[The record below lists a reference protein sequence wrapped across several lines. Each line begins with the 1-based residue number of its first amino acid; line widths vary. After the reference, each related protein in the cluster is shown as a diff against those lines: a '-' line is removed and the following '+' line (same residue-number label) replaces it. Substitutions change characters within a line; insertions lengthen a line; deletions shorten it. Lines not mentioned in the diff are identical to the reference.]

1 MSQDPRT
8 DVQVQVQVRERT
20 GPPPIGALGALSVSV
35 DSRPLELGP
44 PRQRAVLAL
53 LLIGAGSVVSVD
65 SIITQIWGDTPPATA
80 NATLQSYVSRLRK
93 LLADC
98 VLPDGDSPQLLYQQ
112 PGYALVIDPD
122 HVDAHRFERAVR
134 VGGRLARTGSVEEAH
149 AVLSSALATWVGTPY
164 EELSAYDFAVQEAG
178 RLEELRL
185 SAVESWARCA
195 LRLGREE
202 DVLHP
207 LALEAK
213 RNPLRERLIGL
224 YMHAQYRLGRQADAL
239 RTYEDTRR
247 VLADEIGADP
257 GRALAALHAA
267 ILRQDCS
274 LDRPPE
280 VPVPDVPVREAE
292 ARAAVQGEPAPYDAA
307 SPHPAAAPESGR
319 VTIPQPRTHA
329 GRREDIG
336 ARRRDGQAVRPV
348 LVGRAD
354 ELQTLL
360 ECAAGA
366 FHTSG
371 RVAFVVGEAGIGK
384 TRLVSELTRT
394 ITDGVHAVWTSCSE
408 SEDTPDYWP
417 WTTLLRRLSDLWP
430 ERVRRLPAWVRH
442 GLALLLPEMCSDI
455 CDPADHEPCA
465 RPVPAPR
472 SGDDRF
478 TLHDAVCQA
487 LLRTVRE
494 PTVLVVEDVDRADPP
509 SLALLRLLVEQL
521 RGVPVLLVVTTR
533 TFQLAHDAELRR
545 AAAVILQSPDARR
558 IRLDPLD
565 LAATASLTQ
574 QTLGAGPQP
583 HLLERLHRRTAGNPY
598 FLGYLLHAWK
608 QGLDADLDAGIS
620 HELAG
625 VVLQRLSG
633 LPSGVRRVLD
643 LCAVREDGCEQR
655 AVEATLRHEGIST
668 DTVLMAVHGG
678 LLEVGPSDDRRRLRF
693 VHPLVRE
700 AVCHDL
706 VQVSRSSEVV
716 TNGAG

>member
-1 MSQDPRT
+1 MKPTSHESPAD
-8 DVQVQVQVRERT
+8 VRELP

-53 LLIGAGSVVSVD
+53 LLIGAGGVVSVD

-98 VLPDGDSPQLLYQQ
+98 VLPDGASPQLLYQQ
-112 PGYALVIDPD
+112 PGYALVIDPE

-149 AVLSSALATWVGTPY
+149 AVLSSALGTWVGTPY

-178 RLEELRL
+178 RLEQLRL
-185 SAVESWARCA
+185 SAVESWAQCA

-207 LALEAK
+207 LAVEAR

-247 VLADEIGADP
+247 ALADEIGADP

-274 LDRPPE
+274 LDRAPE
-280 VPVPDVPVREAE
+280 VP
-292 ARAAVQGEPAPYDAA
+292 ARDTRTGSQGGPAARVAGPPHPGAAAA
-307 SPHPAAAPESGR
+307 SGR
-319 VTIPQPRTHA
+319 ITIPQPRTHTGPWEDTA
-329 GRREDIG
+329 VQRRGEET
-336 ARRRDGQAVRPV
+336 GQPV
-348 LVGRAD
+348 LVGRDD
-354 ELQTLL
+354 ELRALL
-360 ECAAGA
+360 DCAAGA

-384 TRLVSELTRT
+384 TRLVSELIRT
-394 ITDGVHAVWTSCSE
+394 VQDGVHAVWTSCSE
-408 SEDTPDYWP
+408 SEDKPDHWP
-417 WTTLLRRLSDLWP
+417 WTTLLRRLSVLWP
-430 ERVRRLPAWVRH
+430 ERVRRLPGWIRH
-442 GLALLLPEMCSDI
+442 SLAYLLPEMCSDF
-455 CDPADHEPCA
+455 CDPTDHEPS
-465 RPVPAPR
+465 APTTR
-472 SGDDRF
+472 APLSKGDRF

-494 PTVLVVEDVDRADPP
+494 PTVLVVEDVDRADAP
-509 SLALLRLLVEQL
+509 SLALLRLFVEQL
-521 RGVPVLLVVTTR
+521 RSVPVLLVVTTR

-545 AAAVILQSPDARR
+545 AAAVILQSSDARR
-558 IRLDPLD
+558 ILLNPLD
-565 LAATASLTQ
+565 LSATASLAKR
-574 QTLGAGPQP
+574 TLGDSPEP
-583 HLLERLHRRTAGNPY
+583 HLLERLHRRTVGNPY
-598 FLGYLLHAWK
+598 FLGYLLHART
-608 QGLDADLDAGIS
+608 QGLCADLDAGIP

-633 LPSGVRRVLD
+633 LPPGVRRVLE
-643 LCAVREDGCEQR
+643 LCAVAEDGCEQR
-655 AVEATLRHEGIST
+655 AVEATLRHEGLST
-668 DTVLMAVHGG
+668 DAALMALHGG
-678 LLEVGPSDDRRRLRF
+678 LLEPDPSGVARLRF

-700 AVCHDL
+700 AVRHDL
-706 VQVSRSSEVV
+706 GHARPALPAAGGV
-716 TNGAG
+716 TALSAG